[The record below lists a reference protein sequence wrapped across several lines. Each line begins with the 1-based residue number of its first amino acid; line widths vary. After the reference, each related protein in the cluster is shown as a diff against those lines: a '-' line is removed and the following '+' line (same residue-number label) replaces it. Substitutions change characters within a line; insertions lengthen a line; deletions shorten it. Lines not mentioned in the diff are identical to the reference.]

1 LLILLEVRYHL
12 RNINP
17 GSGGGNDGRHC
28 LFGRVPST
36 CRAVRPVSNAEF
48 RTTAATSGECVTCHG
63 REGRLKF
70 ICRRDAFDAG
80 KAMRSEDFCG
90 TFAGR
95 NGSQGAGDHAA
106 MRDRR
111 TGRLS
116 ILCKHMAA
124 SGCPSKGNGTVLS
137 HALAISQIVCS
148 PVRHKRFRT
157 YTQERSQSK
166 YARGEGLA
174 RQPLR
179 QSTGSG
185 LQLTLLLR
193 CSTWTALM
201 PVTRHHS

>member
-1 LLILLEVRYHL
+1 LISWELSFFLIFPLGPIFSSLYASLIATFRSRAALPLEILAL
-12 RNINP
+12 RHQLGVLRRSVKRPKFNP
-17 GSGGGNDGRHC
+17 ADRF
-28 LFGRVPST
+28 LW
-36 CRAVRPVSNAEF
+36 
-48 RTTAATSGECVTCHG
+48 
-63 REGRLKF
+63 
-70 ICRRDAFDAG
+70 AG
-80 KAMRSEDFCG
+80 
-90 TFAGR
+90 
-95 NGSQGAGDHAA
+95 
-106 MRDRR
+106 
-111 TGRLS
+111 
-116 ILCKHMAA
+116 LCTVW
-124 SGCPSKGNGTVLS
+124 NGTVLS